1 VGTSPWALGGYGEDE
16 VARTI
21 EGSSA
26 EIRVILDAMEGEAA
40 VQPERAQE
48 DDNVTAQYLYRRG
61 SVLVREQDI
70 ERVHDLLSD
79 LGVQFPEEEEETVY
93 RDRPRH
99 PRSGVRPVIPGAARL
114 VWSDRDEH
122 RVPEILDQV
131 DARLGLGTARP
142 DHLLVIS
149 SHPCSAAE
157 PVPGKDTPFPGVT
170 DDSSCNGQGVVV
182 AIVDTGLAPDYAT
195 HPWLANGV
203 NGNRDQLIAG
213 NDIKH
218 FGCHGTF
225 VAGCLR
231 AIAPRAE
238 VSVQGTLTVVT
249 GTPSLTRTGAGWESD
264 LAYQLT
270 EALKQDPDILVMTY
284 ATESRENLSL
294 LGFDVAWETRL
305 QHAKGLVFLAP
316 AGNDSS
322 STREWPA
329 AFDWVLSVGALSANW
344 QTRADF
350 SNFGDWVDL
359 YAPGEDLVNA
369 FTTGRYTY
377 VLPNPGGPTADFTGM
392 AKWSGTSFST
402 PLVAGL
408 IAARM
413 SVTGESGHRAAQS
426 LLDFAWT
433 QFIPGVGAV
442 LFPGQACC
450 DIPGRCQC
458 HGHRHRCGCG
468 RC

>member
-1 VGTSPWALGGYGEDE
+1 M
-16 VARTI
+16 ARTI

-40 VQPERAQE
+40 VHPEQARN
-48 DDNVTAQYLYRRG
+48 DDNVPAQYLYRRG

-70 ERVHDLLSD
+70 ERVHALLSD
-79 LGVQFPEEEEETVY
+79 LGVHFEEEEEETVY

-99 PRSGVRPVIPGAARL
+99 PRPGVRPVIRGAARL
-114 VWSDRDEH
+114 AWSDRDEH
-122 RVPEILDQV
+122 TVPEILDQV
-131 DARLGLGTARP
+131 DAQLGLGAVTP

-149 SHPCSAAE
+149 SHPCAAAE
-157 PVPGKDTPFPGVT
+157 PVPAKDTPFPGVT
-170 DDSSCNGQGVVV
+170 DDSSCNGEGVVV
-182 AIVDTGLAPDYAT
+182 AIVDTGLAFDYAT
-195 HPWLANGV
+195 HPWLASGV
-203 NGNRDQLIAG
+203 SGNQDQLIAG
-213 NDIKH
+213 DEIKH
-218 FGCHGTF
+218 FGGHGTF

-231 AIAPRAE
+231 ALAPRAE

-270 EALKQDPDILVMTY
+270 EALKHDPDILVMTY

-305 QHAKGLVFLAP
+305 QYAKGLVFLAP

-350 SNFGDWVDL
+350 SNYGNWVDL

-369 FTTGRYTY
+369 FATGTYTY
-377 VLPNPGGPTADFTGM
+377 VLSSTGVPTTGVTTADFTGM

-402 PLVAGL
+402 PIVAAL
-408 IAARM
+408 IADRM
-413 SVTGESGHRAAQS
+413 SVTGESGRRAARS
-426 LLDFAWT
+426 LLDFAWR

-450 DIPGRCQC
+450 DIRGRCQC
-458 HGHRHRCGCG
+458 HGQRHRCGCG

>member
-1 VGTSPWALGGYGEDE
+1 M
-16 VARTI
+16 ARTI

-26 EIRVILDAMEGEAA
+26 EIRVILGAMEGEAA
-40 VQPERAQE
+40 VHPEQARD
-48 DDNVTAQYLYRRG
+48 DDNVPAQYLYRRG

-79 LGVQFPEEEEETVY
+79 LGVHFSEEEEETVY
-93 RDRPRH
+93 RDRQRH
-99 PRSGVRPVIPGAARL
+99 PRPGVRPVIPGAVRL
-114 VWSDRDEH
+114 VWSGRDEH
-122 RVPEILDQV
+122 GVPEILDQV

-149 SHPCSAAE
+149 SHPCAAAE
-157 PVPGKDTPFPGVT
+157 PVPGKDAPFPGVT
-170 DDSSCNGQGVVV
+170 DDSSCNGEGVVV
-182 AIVDTGLAPDYAT
+182 AIVDTGLAFDYAT
-195 HPWLANGV
+195 HPWLASGV
-203 NGNRDQLIAG
+203 SGNQDQLIAG
-213 NDIKH
+213 DEIKH
-218 FGCHGTF
+218 FGGHGTF

-231 AIAPRAE
+231 ALAPRAE

-305 QHAKGLVFLAP
+305 QYAKGLVFLAP

-350 SNFGDWVDL
+350 SNYGNWVDL

-369 FTTGRYTY
+369 FATGTYTY
-377 VLPNPGGPTADFTGM
+377 VLSSTGVPTTGVTTADFTGM

-402 PLVAGL
+402 PIVAAL
-408 IAARM
+408 IADRM
-413 SVTGESGHRAAQS
+413 SVTGESGRRAARS
-426 LLDFAWT
+426 LLDFAWR

-450 DIPGRCQC
+450 DIRGRCQC
-458 HGHRHRCGCG
+458 HGQRHRCACG

>member
-1 VGTSPWALGGYGEDE
+1 M
-16 VARTI
+16 ARTI

-40 VQPERAQE
+40 VHPEQARN
-48 DDNVTAQYLYRRG
+48 DDNVPAQYLYRRG

-70 ERVHDLLSD
+70 ERVHALLSD
-79 LGVQFPEEEEETVY
+79 LGVHFEEEEEEEETVY

-99 PRSGVRPVIPGAARL
+99 PRPGVRPVIRGAARL
-114 VWSDRDEH
+114 AWSDRDEH
-122 RVPEILDQV
+122 TVPEILDQV
-131 DARLGLGTARP
+131 DAQLGLGAATP

-149 SHPCSAAE
+149 SHPCAAAE
-157 PVPGKDTPFPGVT
+157 PVPAKDTPFPGVT
-170 DDSSCNGQGVVV
+170 DDSSCNGEGVVV
-182 AIVDTGLAPDYAT
+182 AIVDTGLAFDYAT
-195 HPWLANGV
+195 HPWLASGV
-203 NGNRDQLIAG
+203 SGNQDQLIAG
-213 NDIKH
+213 DEIKH
-218 FGCHGTF
+218 FGGHGTF

-231 AIAPRAE
+231 ALAPRAE

-270 EALKQDPDILVMTY
+270 EALKHDPDILVMTY

-305 QHAKGLVFLAP
+305 QYAKGLVFLAP

-350 SNFGDWVDL
+350 SNYGNWVDL

-369 FTTGRYTY
+369 FATGTYTY
-377 VLPNPGGPTADFTGM
+377 VLSSTGVPTTGVTTADFTGM

-402 PLVAGL
+402 PIVAAL
-408 IAARM
+408 IADRM
-413 SVTGESGHRAAQS
+413 SVTGESGRRAARS
-426 LLDFAWT
+426 LLDFAWR

-450 DIPGRCQC
+450 DIRGRCQC
-458 HGHRHRCGCG
+458 HGQRHRCGCG